1 MAARSGAPTRKKV
14 VPIKVNGGQDLQA
27 KALTGGAVGFVG
39 TASAATATTL
49 TSSGFTA
56 SAYVGQMVVVA
67 SATTK
72 AYGVILSNTT
82 TVLTVDQWNSPS
94 SPGTVATTPGATDNF
109 VIMPGA
115 AFVQYMAI
123 TGTNITPAAT
133 DTALSGELTTNGLG
147 RKAAA
152 YAHTTGANTY
162 TLTATYTYTGGT
174 TQNIFAMGTF
184 NTPVAS
190 SGIMLHETAFTQA
203 TVNTNGDALTLTQ
216 TVTM

>member
-1 MAARSGAPTRKKV
+1 M
-14 VPIKVNGGQDLQA
+14 KVNGGQDLQA

-39 TASAATATTL
+39 TASAATATSL

-56 SAYVGQMVVVA
+56 SAYVGQVVVVA

-82 TVLTVDQWNSPS
+82 TVLTVDQWNSPA

-123 TGTNITPAAT
+123 TGTNITPSAT

-152 YAHTTGANTY
+152 YAHTVGANTY
-162 TLTATYTYTGGT
+162 TLTSTYTYTGSSA
-174 TQNIFAMGTF
+174 QNIYGIGTF

-190 SGIMLHETAFTQA
+190 SGIMLHESTFTVA
-203 TVNTNGDALTLTQ
+203 TVNASGDAVTVTQ

>member
-1 MAARSGAPTRKKV
+1 M

-39 TASAATATTL
+39 TAAATSATSL
-49 TSSGFTA
+49 TATGFTSGA
-56 SAYVGQMVVVA
+56 LVGQMVVVA

-72 AYGVILSNTT
+72 AYGVITANTT
-82 TVLTVDQWNSPS
+82 TVLTVDQWNSAT
-94 SPGTVATTPGATDNF
+94 SPGTVASTPGATDPF
-109 VIMPGA
+109 VVMPGA

-123 TGTNITPAAT
+123 TGTNITPTAT
-133 DTALSGELTTNGLG
+133 DAALSGELTANGLG

-162 TLTATYTYTGGT
+162 TLTATYTYTGST
-174 TQNIFAMGTF
+174 AQNIYGIGTF

-190 SGIMLHETAFTQA
+190 SGIMLHESTFTAA
-203 TVNTNGDALTLTQ
+203 TVNASGDAVTVTQ